1 MAIVAEMIK
10 MNSDDISPDFEDDED
25 GDDDDD
31 DGDDDDDDDDDG
43 DAPRD
48 FLDDEAESGGGWHG
62 QPI

>member
-10 MNSDDISPDFEDDED
+10 MNSDDISPDDEDDED
-25 GDDDDD
+25 G
-31 DGDDDDDDDDDG
+31 DDG